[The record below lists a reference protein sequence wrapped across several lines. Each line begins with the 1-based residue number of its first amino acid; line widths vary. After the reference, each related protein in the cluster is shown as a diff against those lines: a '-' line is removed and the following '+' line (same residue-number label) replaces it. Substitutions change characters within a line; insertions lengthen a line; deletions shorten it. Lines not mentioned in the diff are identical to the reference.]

1 MMLPEETEGS
11 MKEKKDRRIDS
22 EKAFWLYTFVRKYI
36 HLIIE
41 KNLASFAASAT
52 FFIILSLIPMFI
64 LVASIIPFT
73 AITEADLILFFTQM
87 SPDFADAVITV
98 LIEQAFEQPQGL
110 TVVSAAVALWMGSL
124 AMLSL
129 IRGLNFMDDS
139 VDHRNYFLLRGLAC
153 FYTVILLAVF
163 LLLFVL
169 IVMGRTI
176 ARKLII
182 AMPALDDL
190 VHAFIWLRYPVAILI
205 GILAL
210 QAMYTFIPSIKG
222 KFIRQLPGAVF
233 TSVVWAAF
241 SLLFSVYVNHFNDYS
256 FYGGLA
262 APVIAMFWLYGCF
275 NIFFVGAF
283 INRFLQPAIGE
294 LKQG

>member
-1 MMLPEETEGS
+1 MRPEDTERI
-11 MKEKKDRRIDS
+11 MKEKKSRRIDGAR
-22 EKAFWLYTFVRKYI
+22 AFWLYTFVKKYT

-139 VDHRNYFLLRGLAC
+139 VDHR
-153 FYTVILLAVF
+153 
-163 LLLFVL
+163 
-169 IVMGRTI
+169 
-176 ARKLII
+176 K
-182 AMPALDDL
+182 
-190 VHAFIWLRYPVAILI
+190 
-205 GILAL
+205 
-210 QAMYTFIPSIKG
+210 KG
-222 KFIRQLPGAVF
+222 MK
-233 TSVVWAAF
+233 
-241 SLLFSVYVNHFNDYS
+241 
-256 FYGGLA
+256 
-262 APVIAMFWLYGCF
+262 
-275 NIFFVGAF
+275 
-283 INRFLQPAIGE
+283 
-294 LKQG
+294 